1 LLLLYSLLGAQT
13 SYNLF
18 LRLKIVLFQ
27 DLISEVSVSPNSED
41 DSGSYND
48 ASDSQLNIVNYEKGK
63 D

>member
-1 LLLLYSLLGAQT
+1 
-13 SYNLF
+13 
-18 LRLKIVLFQ
+18 
-27 DLISEVSVSPNSED
+27 VSVSPNSED